1 MLISITIH
9 SLVIEN
15 IIFYGS
21 IFFRCKDCI
30 AFGWQDDIDI
40 NVNHGKWYERKLK
53 ELFQHRGHAAKPED
67 KGATVCT
74 ENQF

>member
-1 MLISITIH
+1 MGQYFSDA
-9 SLVIEN
+9 
-15 IIFYGS
+15 
-21 IFFRCKDCI
+21 KI
-30 AFGWQDDIDI
+30 ALHLGGI